1 MGKKYI
7 EIPTLRII
15 SVVVGILDLKVIKH
29 SIVIIPM
36 LSDSKIFLLVI
47 LFVINEFKKLSITI

>member
-47 LFVINEFKKLSITI
+47 LFVIKRI